1 MNSAVAYLNE
11 GKPREARST
20 LTVVAYSPHVGQMG
34 EAARRMII
42 AIDGG
47 NPTAALSELRRA
59 PRQSSDG
66 E

>member
-11 GKPREARST
+11 DKPREARST

-34 EAARRMII
+34 DVARRMII

-47 NPTAALSELRRA
+47 NAKAALGELRRA
-59 PRQSSDG
+59 PKGASSAQ
-66 E
+66 